1 MMVMVIV
8 MVVVVVV
15 VGREKERSVGTEG
28 HASIRCSKLS
38 VCENIVK
45 AL

>member
-28 HASIRCSKLS
+28 HVMSRGN
-38 VCENIVK
+38 VQG
-45 AL
+45 